1 LDNKSKAERDR
12 ESAAERV
19 GAQGAGREPAAERVG
34 AQGAGRESAVERV
47 GAQGAGRES
56 AVERVG
62 AQGAGREPA
71 AERET
76 HDATRR
82 TRLANERTY
91 LAWWR
96 TGLASLAV
104 GLGTGKLVPAV
115 TSGAQWPYT
124 VAGVGFSLIG
134 VFFIAYAFVR
144 HREVEDA
151 LSRGDYAPPQ
161 ERLLTA
167 LAVIGVLFG
176 AFVLVIIAVQGK

>member
-1 LDNKSKAERDR
+1 LDNKRDVYEQLSGGGSGGGRDVRER
-12 ESAAERV
+12 AHV
-19 GAQGAGREPAAERVG
+19 GGDDVR
-34 AQGAGRESAVERV
+34 
-47 GAQGAGRES
+47 
-56 AVERVG
+56 
-62 AQGAGREPA
+62 
-71 AERET
+71 ERET

-124 VAGVGFSLIG
+124 VAGVGFSLLG
-134 VFFIAYAFVR
+134 VLFIAYAFVR
-144 HREVEDA
+144 HRDVEDA
-151 LSRGDYAPPQ
+151 VSRGGYAPPQ
-161 ERLLTA
+161 ERLLAA

-176 AFVLVIIAVQGK
+176 LFVLVIIATQGR